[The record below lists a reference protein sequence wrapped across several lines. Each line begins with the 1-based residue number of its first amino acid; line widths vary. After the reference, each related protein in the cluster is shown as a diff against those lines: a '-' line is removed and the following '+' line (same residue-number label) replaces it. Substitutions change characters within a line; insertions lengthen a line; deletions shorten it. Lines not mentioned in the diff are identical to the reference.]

1 MVLED
6 SLRGFIVIIRST
18 SLALR
23 LIHRN
28 FYAGIKKVN
37 FETPIPNKSVE
48 IKPIPYVA
56 YIFDN
61 YKVFI
66 EQTIFSN
73 KLLKQRNNNLI
84 K

>member
-6 SLRGFIVIIRST
+6 SLRAFKMVIFRSI
-18 SLALR
+18 LC
-23 LIHRN
+23 LIHRT
-28 FYAGIKKVN
+28 FYVDVKKVN
-37 FETPIPNKSVE
+37 FETPITNKSVE
-48 IKPIPYVA
+48 IKPVPYVA
-56 YIFDN
+56 YIFEN
-61 YKVFI
+61 YKVFT